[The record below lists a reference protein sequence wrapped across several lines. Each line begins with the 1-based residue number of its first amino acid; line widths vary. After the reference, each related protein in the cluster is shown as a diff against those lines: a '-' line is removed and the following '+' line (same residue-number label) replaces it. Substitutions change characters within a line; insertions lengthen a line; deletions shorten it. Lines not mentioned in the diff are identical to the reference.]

1 MPKPRCL
8 SPAAN
13 SLCSRIAGGQVPKPR
28 CLSPAANSLCCRNA
42 GGQVP
47 KPRRL
52 SPENTHKNLPRCTK
66 GCLDFHLKL
75 HNNDST
81 TVSAAKTLFGVQAQ
95 VSYIYIW
102 LTAVGSGGTTL
113 GGELCRFL
121 DLVGHGAK
129 FDQTESCGSSV
140 ERGPG

>member
-1 MPKPRCL
+1 LWNEEQRTKNKER
-8 SPAAN
+8 
-13 SLCSRIAGGQVPKPR
+13 SRHGGGDGPQG
-28 CLSPAANSLCCRNA
+28 NW
-42 GGQVP
+42 
-47 KPRRL
+47 
-52 SPENTHKNLPRCTK
+52 
-66 GCLDFHLKL
+66 
-75 HNNDST
+75 
-81 TVSAAKTLFGVQAQ
+81 
-95 VSYIYIW
+95 IYIW

>member
-1 MPKPRCL
+1 MAPTDLAPL
-8 SPAAN
+8 SRTN
-13 SLCSRIAGGQVPKPR
+13 S
-28 CLSPAANSLCCRNA
+28 
-42 GGQVP
+42 
-47 KPRRL
+47 
-52 SPENTHKNLPRCTK
+52 
-66 GCLDFHLKL
+66 
-75 HNNDST
+75 
-81 TVSAAKTLFGVQAQ
+81 TLQPDTAMYM
-95 VSYIYIW
+95 YIYIYTW

>member
-1 MPKPRCL
+1 M
-8 SPAAN
+8 
-13 SLCSRIAGGQVPKPR
+13 G
-28 CLSPAANSLCCRNA
+28 
-42 GGQVP
+42 
-47 KPRRL
+47 
-52 SPENTHKNLPRCTK
+52 
-66 GCLDFHLKL
+66 
-75 HNNDST
+75 
-81 TVSAAKTLFGVQAQ
+81 AQ
-95 VSYIYIW
+95 IHIYIYIW

>member
-1 MPKPRCL
+1 MY
-8 SPAAN
+8 
-13 SLCSRIAGGQVPKPR
+13 V
-28 CLSPAANSLCCRNA
+28 
-42 GGQVP
+42 
-47 KPRRL
+47 
-52 SPENTHKNLPRCTK
+52 
-66 GCLDFHLKL
+66 HLAY
-75 HNNDST
+75 T
-81 TVSAAKTLFGVQAQ
+81 
-95 VSYIYIW
+95 YIYIW

>member
-1 MPKPRCL
+1 MTCIYIYIYIYILIYKY
-8 SPAAN
+8 
-13 SLCSRIAGGQVPKPR
+13 I
-28 CLSPAANSLCCRNA
+28 
-42 GGQVP
+42 
-47 KPRRL
+47 
-52 SPENTHKNLPRCTK
+52 
-66 GCLDFHLKL
+66 FIYIYI
-75 HNNDST
+75 
-81 TVSAAKTLFGVQAQ
+81 
-95 VSYIYIW
+95 YIYIW

>member
-1 MPKPRCL
+1 MFTFNMLL
-8 SPAAN
+8 SLVAPEG
-13 SLCSRIAGGQVPKPR
+13 AGI
-28 CLSPAANSLCCRNA
+28 
-42 GGQVP
+42 
-47 KPRRL
+47 
-52 SPENTHKNLPRCTK
+52 
-66 GCLDFHLKL
+66 
-75 HNNDST
+75 
-81 TVSAAKTLFGVQAQ
+81 
-95 VSYIYIW
+95 YIYIW

>member
-1 MPKPRCL
+1 MIMRETTGIIRTMEIMSFSL
-8 SPAAN
+8 SP
-13 SLCSRIAGGQVPKPR
+13 SLS
-28 CLSPAANSLCCRNA
+28 LSLSL
-42 GGQVP
+42 
-47 KPRRL
+47 
-52 SPENTHKNLPRCTK
+52 S
-66 GCLDFHLKL
+66 
-75 HNNDST
+75 
-81 TVSAAKTLFGVQAQ
+81 
-95 VSYIYIW
+95 IYIW